1 MMNAKRLIGPVF
13 LLACL
18 ILILIACGAAEGP
31 QAQVVEVTRVVTE
44 TVVETVELEGV
55 MVEVTHVVVETV
67 VMAEGDTAAP
77 PQPIGTAV
85 HQTAQQQRLIIKN
98 GHMHITVE
106 DTDTAVNQATDTAVQ
121 LGGYIIS
128 QQVWDDG
135 AYRFATMRLAVPV
148 LRFEDALRAF
158 RALGTV
164 TNEAASGEDV
174 TDQYVDLQSRLDNLL
189 ATRDRLRAFLA
200 QATTIEEALRIN
212 EELKQVEE
220 EIAVIQGRLHYL
232 ADRAAFSTVD
242 LTLNPF
248 IPTPTPQP
256 TVSPPPLPTP
266 AAWNPG
272 DTAQLATLRLTQTS
286 QSVADF
292 TLYRLITWTPWLL
305 LLLLM
310 AVPVRRLYHR
320 YWLPSPAKPSRP
332 QLWTPEDEEQAGTD
346 NKR

>member
-44 TVVETVELEGV
+44 TLGERVELEEV
-55 MVEVTHVVVETV
+55 MMEVTHVVVETIV
-67 VMAEGDTAAP
+67 TAEVDTVAP
-77 PQPIGTAV
+77 LQPIGTAV

-98 GHMHITVE
+98 GHMHIIVE
-106 DTDTAVNQATDTAVQ
+106 HTDTAVNQATDTAVQ

-174 TDQYVDLQSRLDNLL
+174 TDQYVDLQSRLENLI

-232 ADRAAFSTVD
+232 ADRAAFSTID
-242 LTLNPF
+242 LTLNPW
-248 IPTPTPQP
+248 IPTPTP
-256 TVSPPPLPTP
+256 SPTP
-266 AAWNPG
+266 TNTPIP
-272 DTAQLATLRLTQTS
+272 TAQAWHPGNTVKLAAVDLQETAQGT
-286 QSVADF
+286 ADF
-292 TLYRLITWTPWLL
+292 GIYYGIVCGPWLVL
-305 LLLLM
+305 FGLVGL
-310 AVPVRRLYHR
+310 VGWKIVGWRRR
-320 YWLPSPAKPSRP
+320 R
-332 QLWTPEDEEQAGTD
+332 
-346 NKR
+346 